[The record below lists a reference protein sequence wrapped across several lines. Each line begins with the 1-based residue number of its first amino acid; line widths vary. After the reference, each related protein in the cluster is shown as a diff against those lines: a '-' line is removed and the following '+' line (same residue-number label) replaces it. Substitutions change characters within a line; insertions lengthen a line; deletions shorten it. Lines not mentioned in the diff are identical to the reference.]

1 MPAIKRLMDEVL
13 SGPSASDEPEG
24 SLADEQKLLAAAKK
38 IGLFAAGAATQKY
51 MQAIQDQQEIMGAI
65 ADMVME
71 IYAMESVLLRTRK
84 MIDAKGEAG
93 FELPLAAT
101 RVYLS
106 QAMEKIEVCARK
118 IIAAVAEGDML
129 RTQMAMLRRLAKHD
143 PYNTVELRQGIAQ
156 KILEQGK
163 YFIV

>member
-1 MPAIKRLMDEVL
+1 
-13 SGPSASDEPEG
+13 
-24 SLADEQKLLAAAKK
+24 
-38 IGLFAAGAATQKY
+38 
-51 MQAIQDQQEIMGAI
+51 
-65 ADMVME
+65 
-71 IYAMESVLLRTRK
+71 

-93 FELPLAAT
+93 FELPLDAT
-101 RVYLS
+101 RLYLS
-106 QAMEKIEVCARK
+106 QAMEKIEASARK

-143 PYNTVELRQGIAQ
+143 PYNTVELRQGISQ